1 MNLQLVPA
9 HWYPRSIL
17 AVPTR
22 ALLLSR
28 EQGPS
33 WDEHSQRQNE
43 SNLRLR
49 TKFMLAFALI
59 TAGLTCATL
68 LIVRRAAEKRVQREI
83 KGEALNALLTFQVLQ
98 HQRQVAL
105 SHKADL
111 LASLASMRNGEATA
125 IQDAGEN
132 PWQSECDLFV
142 LADPSGKII
151 ALHST
156 MATFPLDVAQ
166 DMLGH
171 DLKQG
176 NSTGWWYSGTR
187 LYQVVLQ
194 PFYDDQPTEKNL
206 SGTVIVGHGMDRS
219 ANELRRV
226 SSSHMAF
233 RYGKDIVASTLPAFK
248 EQDFAHALRS
258 GSTAEQII
266 IDGER
271 FFASSVEL
279 ASGPQPVSFT
289 VLKSYDDALAYLA
302 RENQLL
308 AGVGFLAVLTGAVMV
323 FLISDKFM
331 RPLASLDEG
340 VHALEQG
347 DFAYPLET
355 KGTDEVAHVTRAF
368 DHMRSTLKNNESQK
382 QLLEDQLR
390 KAQKMEAIGQLA
402 GGVAHDF
409 NNLLTVIKGHGD
421 LILDRLRPADP
432 LHGSAHQI
440 GKAADR
446 AASLTR
452 QLLAFS
458 RMQVLQPKVLD
469 LNSLVAEMC
478 NLLKRLV
485 REDIT
490 FTFRAGES
498 LGRVKADPGQI
509 EQVIMNLTVNASD
522 AMPAGG
528 ELIVETRNVTVDEAF
543 AKTRL
548 PVVPGEYVRL
558 TVEDTGDGMDEATKS
573 RIFEPFFTTK
583 ELGKGTGL
591 GLATVYGIVK
601 QSGGWIWVES
611 EPGEGARFE
620 VYLPAVTEPEDRQS
634 PERITTAPGR
644 SSEVVL
650 VVEDEDGVREL
661 AGEFMNSAGYTVL
674 TARDGRDA
682 LAVAERCDAPIRVLV
697 TDIVMPH
704 VRGPELA
711 RRLKALYPELRIVYM
726 SGYLEYNKADGEFLE
741 EGFFLQKP
749 FSRDALISK
758 VGEAL
763 TYERLVATP

>member
-1 MNLQLVPA
+1 
-9 HWYPRSIL
+9 
-17 AVPTR
+17 
-22 ALLLSR
+22 
-28 EQGPS
+28 
-33 WDEHSQRQNE
+33 
-43 SNLRLR
+43 
-49 TKFMLAFALI
+49 MLAFALV

-105 SHKADL
+105 SRKADL
-111 LASLASMRNGEATA
+111 LASLASMRNGEATT
-125 IQDAGEN
+125 IQDVGEN
-132 PWQSECDLFV
+132 PWQSECDLFG

-156 MATFPLDVAQ
+156 MAKFPLDVAQ
-166 DMLGH
+166 DMLSH

-194 PFYDDQPTEKNL
+194 PFYDDQPTDTKL
-206 SGTVIVGHGMDRS
+206 LGTVIVGHGMDRS

-226 SSSHMAF
+226 SSSYMAF
-233 RYGKDIVASTLPAFK
+233 RYGSDIVASTLPALK
-248 EQDFAHALRS
+248 EQDFARALRS
-258 GSTAEQII
+258 GSSPEQMNV
-266 IDGER
+266 DGQR
-271 FFASSVEL
+271 FFASSIEL
-279 ASGPQPVSFT
+279 ASGPQPVSFI
-289 VLKSYDDALAYLA
+289 VFKSYDEALAYLA

-308 AGVGFLAVLTGAVMV
+308 AGLGVLAVLTGTVLV
-323 FLISDKFM
+323 FLISDKFT

-347 DFAYPLET
+347 DFGYPLKT
-355 KGTDEVAHVTRAF
+355 NGTDEVAHVTRAF
-368 DHMRSTLKNNESQK
+368 DRMRSTLKNNESQK
-382 QLLEDQLR
+382 QQLEAQLR

-421 LILDRLRPADP
+421 LMLDRLRPTDP

-440 GKAADR
+440 EKAADR

-478 NLLKRLV
+478 SLLKRLV

-528 ELIVETRNVTVDEAF
+528 ELTIETRHVIVNEAF

-548 PVVPGEYVRL
+548 PVDPGEYVRL
-558 TVEDTGDGMDEATKS
+558 TVEDTGDGMDDATKA

-611 EPGEGARFE
+611 EPNEGARFE
-620 VYLPAVTEPEDRQS
+620 VYLPVVAEPEDRLS
-634 PERITTAPGR
+634 PEITTAPTR
-644 SSEVVL
+644 RSEVVL
-650 VVEDEDGVREL
+650 IVEDEDAVREL
-661 AGEFMNSAGYTVL
+661 AAEFMKSAGYTVL

-682 LAVAERCDAPIRVLV
+682 LAVAEHSDAPIQVLV

-711 RRLKALYPELRIVYM
+711 KRLKDLSPDLKIVYM

-741 EGFFLQKP
+741 GGRFLQKP
-749 FSRDALISK
+749 FSRSALVSK

-763 TYERLVATP
+763 TDEQLVARH

>member
-1 MNLQLVPA
+1 
-9 HWYPRSIL
+9 
-17 AVPTR
+17 
-22 ALLLSR
+22 
-28 EQGPS
+28 
-33 WDEHSQRQNE
+33 
-43 SNLRLR
+43 
-49 TKFMLAFALI
+49 MLAFALV

-68 LIVRRAAEKRVQREI
+68 LIVRRAAEKRVQQEI
-83 KGEALNALLTFQVLQ
+83 KGEACNALLTFRVLQ
-98 HQRQVAL
+98 HQRQVTL
-105 SHKADL
+105 SRKADL
-111 LASLASMRNGEATA
+111 LASLASMRNGEATT
-125 IQDAGEN
+125 IQDVGEN
-132 PWQSECDLFV
+132 PWQSEECDLFV
-142 LADPSGKII
+142 LADSSGKIT

-156 MATFPLDVAQ
+156 MAKFPLDVAQ
-166 DMLGH
+166 DLLSH

-194 PFYDDQPTEKNL
+194 PFYDDPPTSSNL

-219 ANELRRV
+219 ANELRRI
-226 SSSHMAF
+226 SSSHMVF
-233 RYGKDIVASTLPAFK
+233 RYGRDIVASTLPAFK
-248 EQDFAHALRS
+248 EQDFARALRS
-258 GSTAEQII
+258 GSSPEQINV
-266 IDGER
+266 DGQR

-279 ASGPQPVSFT
+279 TSGPQPVSFI
-289 VLKSYDDALAYLA
+289 VLKSYDEALAYLA

-308 AGVGFLAVLTGAVMV
+308 AGLGFLAVLTGAVLV
-323 FLISDKFM
+323 FLISDKFT
-331 RPLASLDEG
+331 RPLACLDEG

-355 KGTDEVAHVTRAF
+355 NGTDEVAHVTRAF
-368 DHMRSTLKNNESQK
+368 DRMRRTLKNNESQK
-382 QLLEDQLR
+382 QQLEDQLR

-421 LILDRLRPADP
+421 LMLDRLQPTDP

-440 GKAADR
+440 EKAADR

-478 NLLKRLV
+478 SLLKRLV

-528 ELIVETRNVTVDEAF
+528 ELIVETRNVTVNEAF

-558 TVEDTGDGMDEATKS
+558 TVEDTGDGMDDATKA

-620 VYLPAVTEPEDRQS
+620 VYLPVVAEPEDRLS
-634 PERITTAPGR
+634 PERITTAPSR
-644 SSEVVL
+644 RSEVVL
-650 VVEDEDGVREL
+650 IVEDEEAVREL
-661 AGEFMNSAGYTVL
+661 AGEFMKSAGYTVL

-682 LAVAERCDAPIRVLV
+682 LAVAEHSDVPIRVLV

-711 RRLKALYPELRIVYM
+711 KRLKALSPDLKIVYM
-726 SGYLEYNKADGEFLE
+726 SGYLEYNKVNGEFLE

-749 FSRDALISK
+749 FSRSALVSK
-758 VGEAL
+758 VAEAL
-763 TYERLVATP
+763 THEQLVARP